1 MYRRHETGRVGEEV
15 ACDYVKKLGYEIIEK
30 NYRNKM
36 GEIDI
41 IAKDKNEIVFIEVK
55 TRCQKIY
62 GSPSEAVDRRKKR
75 HIYHVAEFYLIIN
88 KLTLEKY
95 ARISSI
101 LYSIYISSIINSS
114 VLTNQNLATLL
125 FYLALY
131 ILIINIKHKWIL
143 VGITLGLGNII
154 RPEAPIILIAIFLFL
169 IFRDFTDFRIIKRN
183 ILSFIGIL
191 FTFIIIT
198 KGASFLI
205 LKSGYT
211 EYHLSNRDP
220 LWKITCGLN
229 PDTKGTYSHDD
240 LVFLSQFEDRNEGHK
255 TLITTRLDN
264 PVSLLV
270 TMASKTVPMWAS
282 NDTSISF
289 AFSDNI
295 DNTNL
300 YNALLKLEKI
310 QYIIIITFALLG
322 VINMI
327 REKSKFNYSFLFL
340 IILIG
345 YFLAHLILEVQPR
358 YRYFAIPIFF
368 IMAAYGF
375 TKSKLTYKFLKE

>member
-1 MYRRHETGRVGEEV
+1 MFLAILLKIFSGSLLALKIVNT
-15 ACDYVKKLGYEIIEK
+15 II
-30 NYRNKM
+30 
-36 GEIDI
+36 ICLIPVI
-41 IAKDKNEIVFIEVK
+41 I
-55 TRCQKIY
+55 
-62 GSPSEAVDRRKKR
+62 
-75 HIYHVAEFYLIIN
+75 YLIIN

-169 IFRDFTDFRIIKRN
+169 IFINFADFEIIKKN

-191 FTFIIIT
+191 FT
-198 KGASFLI
+198 
-205 LKSGYT
+205 
-211 EYHLSNRDP
+211 
-220 LWKITCGLN
+220 
-229 PDTKGTYSHDD
+229 
-240 LVFLSQFEDRNEGHK
+240 
-255 TLITTRLDN
+255 
-264 PVSLLV
+264 
-270 TMASKTVPMWAS
+270 
-282 NDTSISF
+282 
-289 AFSDNI
+289 
-295 DNTNL
+295 L
-300 YNALLKLEKI
+300 YND
-310 QYIIIITFALLG
+310 
-322 VINMI
+322 
-327 REKSKFNYSFLFL
+327 KFNYSFLFL